1 MCIRDRLDMAGDESQ
16 SESNF
21 TNLRAAILA
30 QLGRYDEAKRL
41 LIPLQEDR
49 LVSNNL
55 LKLPAL

>member
-1 MCIRDRLDMAGDESQ
+1 MAGNESQ
-16 SESNF
+16 NQSNF

-41 LIPLQEDR
+41 LIPLQGDK
-49 LVSNNL
+49 LASSNL